1 MSIRVLICDDDS
13 LIRESLKIIL
23 PLKGDIE
30 IIGEA
35 SNGREC
41 KFIQK
46 LVCILASHPDVPW
59 LNIKNTIIPI
69 FKETI

>member
-30 IIGEA
+30 IVGEA

-41 KFIQK
+41 IDFCTVWNIS
-46 LVCILASHPDVPW
+46 LPD
-59 LNIKNTIIPI
+59 
-69 FKETI
+69 FQETPF